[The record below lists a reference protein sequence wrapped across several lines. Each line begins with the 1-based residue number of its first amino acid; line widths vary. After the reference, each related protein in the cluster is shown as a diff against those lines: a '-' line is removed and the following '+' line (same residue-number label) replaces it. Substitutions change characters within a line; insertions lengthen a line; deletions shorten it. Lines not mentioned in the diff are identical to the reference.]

1 MKYLYRIS
9 LIFMI
14 LTITSALVLGVY
26 FFYQTNKAKEDDR
39 ETEKK
44 DMTLE
49 TAVAGGTT
57 DCDTEYIVLE
67 YDLVSGNSVPY
78 VERIPAKYI
87 GKTKEEME
95 TLLLEEEKAP
105 TLREREKG
113 LKSIRLSAF
122 SRERIVVVKSYEP
135 VREEAEKTV
144 SGQNGY
150 RAADE
155 EQEERDA
162 MGMASREEDEETK
175 AQALETMGSGNKRIS
190 ELIDTGA
197 YYLMAREGFVCVYYE
212 DLKTIYLTTEIP
224 IDHLP
229 DKVRQE
235 ILDKKYMKN
244 EEELYNFL
252 ESYSS

>member
-95 TLLLEEEKAP
+95 TLKKINRKLYQKP
-105 TLREREKG
+105 P
-113 LKSIRLSAF
+113 LSD
-122 SRERIVVVKSYEP
+122 
-135 VREEAEKTV
+135 
-144 SGQNGY
+144 G
-150 RAADE
+150 
-155 EQEERDA
+155 
-162 MGMASREEDEETK
+162 
-175 AQALETMGSGNKRIS
+175 
-190 ELIDTGA
+190 
-197 YYLMAREGFVCVYYE
+197 
-212 DLKTIYLTTEIP
+212 
-224 IDHLP
+224 
-229 DKVRQE
+229 
-235 ILDKKYMKN
+235 
-244 EEELYNFL
+244 
-252 ESYSS
+252 